1 MTQSEIAR
9 GSQVQ
14 ASENQNHAI
23 DSLCRNFMSRPSIE
37 YLILSYG
44 LGYVCISYV
53 PKMDNVVESFQPTT
67 FKTLT
72 IPHYN
77 LHQLPQGPKWGEKDE
92 LCSL

>member
-14 ASENQNHAI
+14 ASENQNQAV
-23 DSLCRNFMSRPSIE
+23 DSLCLNFMSRSTIS
-37 YLILSYG
+37 LSYG